1 MICNFSG
8 HTRSI
13 FEHLGYPIVL
23 APGEVLFRPGDPARA
38 AYIVCTGE
46 LRSWQSGSRSPSRKT
61 VLPGEII
68 GLDLV
73 IARRRHPCGASALT
87 ESKIRVIP
95 ADALRTFLDRDI
107 DGCLW
112 ALHFV

>member
-8 HTRSI
+8 QTRSI
-13 FEHLGYPIVL
+13 FEHLGYPIIL
-23 APGEVLFRPGDPARA
+23 APGEVLFRPGDPVRA

-46 LRSWQSGSRSPSRKT
+46 LRSWQAPSPSPKT

-73 IARRRHPCGASALT
+73 IARRRHPCGVTALQ

-95 ADALRTFLDRDI
+95 AESLRNFLDRDI